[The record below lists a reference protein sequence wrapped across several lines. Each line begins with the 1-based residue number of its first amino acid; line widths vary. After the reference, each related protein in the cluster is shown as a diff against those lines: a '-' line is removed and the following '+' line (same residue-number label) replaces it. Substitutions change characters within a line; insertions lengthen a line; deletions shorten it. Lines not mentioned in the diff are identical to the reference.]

1 MDSKELINLYL
12 DISEQ
17 IVNELEFDG
26 SAKDKN
32 NQYLFFSSLENS
44 LDYLALD
51 VESILHLE
59 TDSFHQLNYL
69 AKWQKLSES
78 LTIKNIINNEFG
90 SNGLF
95 THIENVK
102 EKISAPLNDSIIFT
116 NEAINLKK
124 INLIL
129 DKYKRFKMLLR
140 KTLDEC

>member
-32 NQYLFFSSLENS
+32 NRYLFFSSLENS

-51 VESILHLE
+51 VESILPLE
-59 TDSFHQLNYL
+59 TDSYHQLNYL

-90 SNGLF
+90 SDGLF

>member
-44 LDYLALD
+44 LDYLALN
-51 VESILHLE
+51 VESILPLE

-78 LTIKNIINNEFG
+78 LTIKNIIINEFG
-90 SNGLF
+90 SDGLF

-102 EKISAPLNDSIIFT
+102 EKIYAPLNDSIIYT
-116 NEAINLKK
+116 NEAVNLKK

-129 DKYKRFKMLLR
+129 YKYKRFKMLLR